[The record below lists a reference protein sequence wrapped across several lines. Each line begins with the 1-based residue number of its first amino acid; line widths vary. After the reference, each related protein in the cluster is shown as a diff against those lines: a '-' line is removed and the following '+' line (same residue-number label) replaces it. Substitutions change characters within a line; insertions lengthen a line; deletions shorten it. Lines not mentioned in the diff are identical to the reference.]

1 MIIDMPTSATA
12 LAGMEMSKQFEKI
25 MIVTDAASSDIT
37 GKSCSP
43 YTLHWTYDTYANAH
57 TVGSAIVKNG
67 GDTWF
72 FITADYVFGHSI
84 ERDTGDVVR
93 AAGGKVL
100 GSARHPLNTPDFS
113 SFLLQAQSS
122 KAKIVGLANGGG
134 DTINAIK
141 QAAEFGIVA
150 GGQNLAGIVMF
161 ISDIHSLGLK
171 LAQGLIIT
179 EAYYWDLNDRTRA
192 FGKRFFE
199 RMKRMPTMNQAA
211 TYSATLHYLNA
222 VKAAGTKETKPV
234 LAKMRAT
241 PVRDAF
247 TDNGVVRR
255 GRPHGAFDVPVRG
268 QETRGIEG
276 AVGLLQG
283 ARRGTRRPGIPAAQ
297 GRWLPADQVTENDH
311 GRGPGP
317 RPRHSN
323 CWLKAG
329 RSGRARTC
337 DPRFWRPVLY
347 QLSYTPAGNR
357 RRRRFAPFQ
366 AQGMAGL
373 QGRSGE
379 PSVHCKTSAPDF
391 SHHSKITSLPALRR
405 KNQEPGR
412 DHERS
417 NRHQALRHPDHPV
430 PPARQTRIDRTVGA
444 RGCRHCP
451 TPSSARSTREPRPAS
466 RCWWRGAARSAGSTR
481 SAGRARPPRRR

>member
-1 MIIDMPTSATA
+1 MKSIVTTLSAAGLIAAALAGPALAQQTPLKIGVLTDFQSVYADIGGAGNVEATKMAIEEFGGSMFGKPIELVTADALNKADVAATITRKWYEAENVDMVIDMPTSATA
-12 LAGMEMSKQFEKI
+12 LAGMEMSRQFEKI

-67 GDTWF
+67 GDSWF
-72 FITADYVFGHSI
+72 FITADYLFGHSI

-113 SFLLQAQSS
+113 SFLLQAQAS
-122 KAKIVGLANGGG
+122 KAKIIGMANGGA
-134 DTINAIK
+134 DTINTIK
-141 QAAEFGIVA
+141 QASEFGIVA

-179 EAYYWDLNDRTRA
+179 EAYYWDLNDRTRS

-247 TDNGVVRR
+247 TDNGVVRED
-255 GRPHGAFDVPVRG
+255 GRMVHSMFLFEVKRPEESKAPWDYYKVLAEVPGDQAF
-268 QETRGIEG
+268 
-276 AVGLLQG
+276 
-283 ARRGTRRPGIPAAQ
+283 RP
-297 GRWLPADQVTENDH
+297 
-311 GRGPGP
+311 
-317 RPRHSN
+317 
-323 CWLKAG
+323 LKDG
-329 RSGRARTC
+329 
-337 DPRFWRPVLY
+337 
-347 QLSYTPAGNR
+347 
-357 RRRRFAPFQ
+357 
-366 AQGMAGL
+366 
-373 QGRSGE
+373 
-379 PSVHCKTSAPDF
+379 
-391 SHHSKITSLPALRR
+391 
-405 KNQEPGR
+405 
-412 DHERS
+412 
-417 NRHQALRHPDHPV
+417 
-430 PPARQTRIDRTVGA
+430 
-444 RGCRHCP
+444 GCP
-451 TPSSARSTREPRPAS
+451 LIK
-466 RCWWRGAARSAGSTR
+466 
-481 SAGRARPPRRR
+481 

>member
-1 MIIDMPTSATA
+1 MKSIVTSLSAAGLIAAALAAPALAQQAPLKIGVLTDFQSVYSDIGGAGNVEATKMAIEEFGGSMFGKPIELVTADPLNKADVAATITRKWYEAENVDMIIDMPTSATA

-72 FITADYVFGHSI
+72 FLTADYLFGHSI

-247 TDNGVVRR
+247 TDNGVVRED
-255 GRPHGAFDVPVRG
+255 GRMVHSMFLFEVKKPEESKAPWDYYKVLAEVPGDQAF
-268 QETRGIEG
+268 
-276 AVGLLQG
+276 
-283 ARRGTRRPGIPAAQ
+283 RP
-297 GRWLPADQVTENDH
+297 
-311 GRGPGP
+311 
-317 RPRHSN
+317 
-323 CWLKAG
+323 LKDG
-329 RSGRARTC
+329 
-337 DPRFWRPVLY
+337 
-347 QLSYTPAGNR
+347 
-357 RRRRFAPFQ
+357 
-366 AQGMAGL
+366 
-373 QGRSGE
+373 
-379 PSVHCKTSAPDF
+379 
-391 SHHSKITSLPALRR
+391 
-405 KNQEPGR
+405 
-412 DHERS
+412 
-417 NRHQALRHPDHPV
+417 
-430 PPARQTRIDRTVGA
+430 
-444 RGCRHCP
+444 GCP
-451 TPSSARSTREPRPAS
+451 LIK
-466 RCWWRGAARSAGSTR
+466 
-481 SAGRARPPRRR
+481 

>member
-1 MIIDMPTSATA
+1 MKSIVTTLSAAGLIAAVLAGPALAQQTLKIGVLTDFQSVYADIGGAGNVEATKMAVEEFGGSMFGKPIELVTADALNKADVAATTTRKWYEAENVDMIIDMPTSATA

-67 GDTWF
+67 GDSWF
-72 FITADYVFGHSI
+72 FITADYLFGHSI

-113 SFLLQAQSS
+113 SFLLQAQAS
-122 KAKIVGLANGGG
+122 KAKIIGMANGGA
-134 DTINAIK
+134 DTINTIK
-141 QAAEFGIVA
+141 QASEFGIVA

-247 TDNGVVRR
+247 TDNGVVRED
-255 GRPHGAFDVPVRG
+255 GRMVHSMFLFEVKKPEESKAPWDYYKVLAEVPGDQAF
-268 QETRGIEG
+268 
-276 AVGLLQG
+276 
-283 ARRGTRRPGIPAAQ
+283 RP
-297 GRWLPADQVTENDH
+297 
-311 GRGPGP
+311 
-317 RPRHSN
+317 
-323 CWLKAG
+323 LKDG
-329 RSGRARTC
+329 
-337 DPRFWRPVLY
+337 
-347 QLSYTPAGNR
+347 
-357 RRRRFAPFQ
+357 
-366 AQGMAGL
+366 
-373 QGRSGE
+373 
-379 PSVHCKTSAPDF
+379 
-391 SHHSKITSLPALRR
+391 
-405 KNQEPGR
+405 
-412 DHERS
+412 
-417 NRHQALRHPDHPV
+417 
-430 PPARQTRIDRTVGA
+430 
-444 RGCRHCP
+444 GCP
-451 TPSSARSTREPRPAS
+451 LIK
-466 RCWWRGAARSAGSTR
+466 
-481 SAGRARPPRRR
+481 

>member
-1 MIIDMPTSATA
+1 MIADKLARKLAAQFGALAACGLIAALSPPASAETPATPLKIGLIGDFQSVYSDIGGPGNVEATRMAIEEFGGTMFGKPIELITADPQNKPDLAGALARKWYENEGVDMIIDMPTSATA

-43 YTLHWTYDTYANAH
+43 YTVHWTYDTYANAH

-67 GDTWF
+67 GTTWF
-72 FITADYVFGHSI
+72 FITADYLFGHSI

-93 AAGGKVL
+93 AAGGTVV
-100 GSARHPLNTPDFS
+100 GSARHPLNTADFS

-122 KAKIVGLANGGG
+122 KAKIVGLANGGS

-179 EAYYWDLNDRTRA
+179 EAYYWDLNDKTRA

-234 LAKMRAT
+234 LAKMRET

-247 TDNGVVRR
+247 TDNGVLRED
-255 GRPHGAFDVPVRG
+255 GRMVHSMFLFEVKTPEESKAPWDYYKVLAEVPGDQAF
-268 QETRGIEG
+268 
-276 AVGLLQG
+276 
-283 ARRGTRRPGIPAAQ
+283 RPMKDG
-297 GRWLPADQVTENDH
+297 
-311 GRGPGP
+311 
-317 RPRHSN
+317 
-323 CWLKAG
+323 
-329 RSGRARTC
+329 
-337 DPRFWRPVLY
+337 
-347 QLSYTPAGNR
+347 
-357 RRRRFAPFQ
+357 
-366 AQGMAGL
+366 
-373 QGRSGE
+373 
-379 PSVHCKTSAPDF
+379 
-391 SHHSKITSLPALRR
+391 
-405 KNQEPGR
+405 
-412 DHERS
+412 
-417 NRHQALRHPDHPV
+417 
-430 PPARQTRIDRTVGA
+430 
-444 RGCRHCP
+444 GCP
-451 TPSSARSTREPRPAS
+451 LIK
-466 RCWWRGAARSAGSTR
+466 
-481 SAGRARPPRRR
+481 

>member
-1 MIIDMPTSATA
+1 MNIAKKLASLAAFGLAAAPIPPAAAQQPTTALKIGLLGDFQSVYADIGGMGNVEATKMAIEEFGGSMFGKPIELITADVLNKADVAGSMARKWYENEGVDMIIDMPTSATA

-43 YTLHWTYDTYANAH
+43 YSVHWTYDTYANAH

-72 FITADYVFGHSI
+72 FITADYLFGHSI

-100 GSARHPLNTPDFS
+100 GAARAPLNNADFS
-113 SFLLQAQSS
+113 SFLLQAQAS
-122 KAKIVGLANGGG
+122 KAKVIGMANGGA
-134 DTINAIK
+134 DTINTIK
-141 QAAEFGIVA
+141 QASEFGIVA

-179 EAYYWDLNDRTRA
+179 EAYYWDLNDKTRA

-234 LAKMRAT
+234 LEKMRAT

-247 TDNGVVRR
+247 TDNGVLRED
-255 GRPHGAFDVPVRG
+255 GRMVHSMFLFEVKKPEESKAPWDYYKVLAEVPGDQAF
-268 QETRGIEG
+268 
-276 AVGLLQG
+276 
-283 ARRGTRRPGIPAAQ
+283 RPMKDG
-297 GRWLPADQVTENDH
+297 
-311 GRGPGP
+311 
-317 RPRHSN
+317 
-323 CWLKAG
+323 
-329 RSGRARTC
+329 
-337 DPRFWRPVLY
+337 
-347 QLSYTPAGNR
+347 
-357 RRRRFAPFQ
+357 
-366 AQGMAGL
+366 
-373 QGRSGE
+373 
-379 PSVHCKTSAPDF
+379 
-391 SHHSKITSLPALRR
+391 
-405 KNQEPGR
+405 
-412 DHERS
+412 
-417 NRHQALRHPDHPV
+417 
-430 PPARQTRIDRTVGA
+430 
-444 RGCRHCP
+444 GCP
-451 TPSSARSTREPRPAS
+451 LIK
-466 RCWWRGAARSAGSTR
+466 
-481 SAGRARPPRRR
+481 

>member
-1 MIIDMPTSATA
+1 MKSIVTSLSAAGLIAAVLAGPVLAQQAPLKIGVLTDFQSVYSDIGGAGNVEATKMAIEEFGGSMFGKPIELVTADALNKADVAATITRKWYEAENVDMIIDMPTSATA

-72 FITADYVFGHSI
+72 FITADYLFGHSI

-113 SFLLQAQSS
+113 SFLLQAQAS
-122 KAKIVGLANGGG
+122 KAKIIGMANGGA
-134 DTINAIK
+134 DTINTIK
-141 QAAEFGIVA
+141 QASEFGIVA

-247 TDNGVVRR
+247 TDNGVVRED
-255 GRPHGAFDVPVRG
+255 GRMVHSMFLFEVKKPEESKAPWDYYKVLAEVPGDQAF
-268 QETRGIEG
+268 
-276 AVGLLQG
+276 
-283 ARRGTRRPGIPAAQ
+283 RP
-297 GRWLPADQVTENDH
+297 
-311 GRGPGP
+311 
-317 RPRHSN
+317 
-323 CWLKAG
+323 LKDG
-329 RSGRARTC
+329 
-337 DPRFWRPVLY
+337 
-347 QLSYTPAGNR
+347 
-357 RRRRFAPFQ
+357 
-366 AQGMAGL
+366 
-373 QGRSGE
+373 
-379 PSVHCKTSAPDF
+379 
-391 SHHSKITSLPALRR
+391 
-405 KNQEPGR
+405 
-412 DHERS
+412 
-417 NRHQALRHPDHPV
+417 
-430 PPARQTRIDRTVGA
+430 
-444 RGCRHCP
+444 GCP
-451 TPSSARSTREPRPAS
+451 LIK
-466 RCWWRGAARSAGSTR
+466 
-481 SAGRARPPRRR
+481 

>member
-1 MIIDMPTSATA
+1 MKSIATSLSAAGLLAAVLAGPALAQQTPLKIGVLTDFQSVYSDIGGAGNVEATKMAIEEFGGSIFGKPIELVTADALNKANVAATITRKWYEAENVDMIIDMPTSATT

-247 TDNGVVRR
+247 TDNGVVRED
-255 GRPHGAFDVPVRG
+255 GRMVHSMFLFEVKKPEESKAPWDYYKVLAEVPGDQAF
-268 QETRGIEG
+268 
-276 AVGLLQG
+276 
-283 ARRGTRRPGIPAAQ
+283 RP
-297 GRWLPADQVTENDH
+297 
-311 GRGPGP
+311 
-317 RPRHSN
+317 
-323 CWLKAG
+323 LKDG
-329 RSGRARTC
+329 
-337 DPRFWRPVLY
+337 
-347 QLSYTPAGNR
+347 
-357 RRRRFAPFQ
+357 
-366 AQGMAGL
+366 
-373 QGRSGE
+373 
-379 PSVHCKTSAPDF
+379 
-391 SHHSKITSLPALRR
+391 
-405 KNQEPGR
+405 
-412 DHERS
+412 
-417 NRHQALRHPDHPV
+417 
-430 PPARQTRIDRTVGA
+430 
-444 RGCRHCP
+444 GCP
-451 TPSSARSTREPRPAS
+451 LIK
-466 RCWWRGAARSAGSTR
+466 
-481 SAGRARPPRRR
+481 

>member
-1 MIIDMPTSATA
+1 MKSIATSLSAAGLFAAVLAGPALAQQTPLKIGVLTDFQSVYSDIGGAGNVEATKMAIEEFGGSMFGKPIELVTADALNKADVAATITRKWYEAEGVDMIIDMPTSATA

-43 YTLHWTYDTYANAH
+43 YTLHWTYDTYGNAH

-113 SFLLQAQSS
+113 SFLLQAQAS

-141 QAAEFGIVA
+141 QASEFGIVA

-199 RMKRMPTMNQAA
+199 RTKRMPTMNQAA

-222 VKAAGTKETKPV
+222 VKAAGTRETKPV

-247 TDNGVVRR
+247 TDNGVVRED
-255 GRPHGAFDVPVRG
+255 GRMVHSMFLFEVKKPEESKAPWDYYKLLAEVPGDQAF
-268 QETRGIEG
+268 
-276 AVGLLQG
+276 
-283 ARRGTRRPGIPAAQ
+283 RP
-297 GRWLPADQVTENDH
+297 
-311 GRGPGP
+311 
-317 RPRHSN
+317 
-323 CWLKAG
+323 LKDG
-329 RSGRARTC
+329 
-337 DPRFWRPVLY
+337 
-347 QLSYTPAGNR
+347 
-357 RRRRFAPFQ
+357 
-366 AQGMAGL
+366 
-373 QGRSGE
+373 
-379 PSVHCKTSAPDF
+379 
-391 SHHSKITSLPALRR
+391 
-405 KNQEPGR
+405 
-412 DHERS
+412 
-417 NRHQALRHPDHPV
+417 
-430 PPARQTRIDRTVGA
+430 
-444 RGCRHCP
+444 GCP
-451 TPSSARSTREPRPAS
+451 LVK
-466 RCWWRGAARSAGSTR
+466 
-481 SAGRARPPRRR
+481 

>member
-1 MIIDMPTSATA
+1 MKSIVTSLSAAGLIAAVLAGPALAQQAPLKIGVLTDFQSVYSDIGGAGNVEATRMAIEEFGGSMFGKPIELVTADALNKADVAATITRKWYEAENVDMIIDMPTSATA

-72 FITADYVFGHSI
+72 FITADYLFGHSI

-113 SFLLQAQSS
+113 SFLLQAQAS
-122 KAKIVGLANGGG
+122 KAKIIGMANGGA
-134 DTINAIK
+134 DTINTIK
-141 QAAEFGIVA
+141 QASEFGIVA

-247 TDNGVVRR
+247 TDNGVVRED
-255 GRPHGAFDVPVRG
+255 GRMVHSMFLFEVKKPEESKAPWDYYKVLAEVPGDQAF
-268 QETRGIEG
+268 
-276 AVGLLQG
+276 
-283 ARRGTRRPGIPAAQ
+283 RP
-297 GRWLPADQVTENDH
+297 
-311 GRGPGP
+311 
-317 RPRHSN
+317 
-323 CWLKAG
+323 LKDG
-329 RSGRARTC
+329 
-337 DPRFWRPVLY
+337 
-347 QLSYTPAGNR
+347 
-357 RRRRFAPFQ
+357 
-366 AQGMAGL
+366 
-373 QGRSGE
+373 
-379 PSVHCKTSAPDF
+379 
-391 SHHSKITSLPALRR
+391 
-405 KNQEPGR
+405 
-412 DHERS
+412 
-417 NRHQALRHPDHPV
+417 
-430 PPARQTRIDRTVGA
+430 
-444 RGCRHCP
+444 GCP
-451 TPSSARSTREPRPAS
+451 LIK
-466 RCWWRGAARSAGSTR
+466 
-481 SAGRARPPRRR
+481 

>member
-1 MIIDMPTSATA
+1 MKSIVTSLSAAGLIAAALAGPALAQQTPLKIGVLTDFQSVYSDIGGAGNVEATKMAIEEFGGSMFGKPIELVTADPLNKADVAATITRKWYEAENVDMIIDMPTSATA

-67 GDTWF
+67 GDSWF

-247 TDNGVVRR
+247 TDNGVVRED
-255 GRPHGAFDVPVRG
+255 GRMVHSMFLFEVKKPEESKAPWDYYKVLAEVPGDQAF
-268 QETRGIEG
+268 
-276 AVGLLQG
+276 
-283 ARRGTRRPGIPAAQ
+283 RP
-297 GRWLPADQVTENDH
+297 
-311 GRGPGP
+311 
-317 RPRHSN
+317 
-323 CWLKAG
+323 LKDG
-329 RSGRARTC
+329 
-337 DPRFWRPVLY
+337 
-347 QLSYTPAGNR
+347 
-357 RRRRFAPFQ
+357 
-366 AQGMAGL
+366 
-373 QGRSGE
+373 
-379 PSVHCKTSAPDF
+379 
-391 SHHSKITSLPALRR
+391 
-405 KNQEPGR
+405 
-412 DHERS
+412 
-417 NRHQALRHPDHPV
+417 
-430 PPARQTRIDRTVGA
+430 
-444 RGCRHCP
+444 GCP
-451 TPSSARSTREPRPAS
+451 LIK
-466 RCWWRGAARSAGSTR
+466 
-481 SAGRARPPRRR
+481 